1 MKPRCIL
8 PSKTKYGKV
17 ITCFVVLKVCFK
29 VKKMVAQSLYC
40 FHRTRIK
47 SDEKSWAWYLCIGH
61 FYHCWQWLISFSINR
76 IIVIVSQREVT
87 LKITIAF
94 TLQDVYTRE
103 SVKQWTDRVFFS
115 QGLMPHIYERPQD
128 PIKSQEK
135 INFEFKMVKT
145 KINFIESNFVFLN
158 TILLKM

>member
-1 MKPRCIL
+1 MKPRFIL

-17 ITCFVVLKVCFK
+17 ITCFVVLKVFFN
-29 VKKMVAQSLYC
+29 VKTMVAQSLYC

-87 LKITIAF
+87 LKMTIAF
-94 TLQDVYTRE
+94 TLQDVYTRD
-103 SVKQWTDRVFFS
+103 SVKQWIDRVFFFLRANAS
-115 QGLMPHIYERPQD
+115 HLWKASG
-128 PIKSQEK
+128 
-135 INFEFKMVKT
+135 
-145 KINFIESNFVFLN
+145 SNKVTGKNKLWIQN
-158 TILLKM
+158 GKNQN